1 MNQNVVGTEQ
11 SRQQQLNEMLYGN
24 GKERWA
30 IDSLGLKLCKR
41 RFDFSR
47 SWRSV
52 ARAKKSILREIS
64 IAPLANKSSRLVQA
78 VGTHSSHSAD

>member
-30 IDSLGLKLCKR
+30 IETLSGLNCASVDLISLGADAQSRALKNQFCVKFRLLR
-41 RFDFSR
+41 SR
-47 SWRSV
+47 
-52 ARAKKSILREIS
+52 IS
-64 IAPLANKSSRLVQA
+64 QV
-78 VGTHSSHSAD
+78 V